1 MSDSHALEA
10 EPLDAEALLEFA
22 ERIETLPPD
31 IAAWVAPLFQEC
43 LRARIHEAELAAE
56 LIEYQDTPQNNG
68 TVPLR
73 KMAQIALD
81 TAEWLRTLWH
91 VGYMGAGNFPA
102 QPRSKFPNIEL
113 EDVLK
118 SALFARI
125 REGKKYDE
133 QDLWALL
140 DQQQQPFLLILDG
153 VTDPQNLGA
162 LIRSTYV
169 LGGHGILLPMNHS
182 ASVTAS
188 TAKASAGASERLPIA
203 QLPNLVRSLV
213 ELRRMDYQ
221 IVAAVA
227 PGAGGQ
233 RPWQIDLR
241 RPTVF
246 VLGSEGR
253 GMRPMVLK
261 TGTHRVEVPMQP
273 GLRGA
278 SLNVSAAGAIL
289 LYEALS
295 QRREQPATM
304 AHATPTP

>member
-1 MSDSHALEA
+1 MSP
-10 EPLDAEALLEFA
+10 PLDVSRERFSSEPADNSDDTPSLRMVYGVHAVSELVAGRAGTIHSLYVLQSLSDDSAVRGLLGLLDEKGIQA
-22 ERIETLPPD
+22 QLVPRSTLDRLSRNGVHQGILAFCDAFPYAPD
-31 IAAWVAPLFQEC
+31 ITSLLAQISAP
-43 LRARIHEAELAAE
+43 
-56 LIEYQDTPQNNG
+56 
-68 TVPLR
+68 VPL
-73 KMAQIALD
+73 
-81 TAEWLRTLWH
+81 
-91 VGYMGAGNFPA
+91 
-102 QPRSKFPNIEL
+102 
-113 EDVLK
+113 
-118 SALFARI
+118 
-125 REGKKYDE
+125 
-133 QDLWALL
+133 LL
-140 DQQQQPFLLILDG
+140 ALDG